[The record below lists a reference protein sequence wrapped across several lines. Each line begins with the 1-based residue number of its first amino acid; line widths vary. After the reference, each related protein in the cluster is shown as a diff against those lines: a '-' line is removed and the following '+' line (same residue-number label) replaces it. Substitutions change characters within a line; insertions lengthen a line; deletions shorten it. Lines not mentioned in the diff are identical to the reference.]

1 VIQLNRQ
8 ISSHLAGNKLEIS
21 GALSITV
28 ACAIG
33 CSGLVGRILG
43 KTAIGIHLDKVQGT
57 VNTAAYEN
65 QLLLLSSLSIYGRLT
80 KTRNINIESEL
91 LVLQLEQ
98 FVLVA
103 VDQVDTRADVVALL
117 ELQADRVAA
126 GLDTVSARVV

>member
-1 VIQLNRQ
+1 MIQLNRQ

-43 KTAIGIHLDKVQGT
+43 KTAIGVHLDKVQGA

-65 QLLLLSSLSIYGRLT
+65 QLLHLSSLSIYGRLT

-98 FVLVA
+98 LVLVA
-103 VDQVDTRADVVALL
+103 IDQVDTRADIVALL